1 MDGAQGHKLPHLAQ
15 LPVPNNYSEHK
26 LSLLTQ
32 PRKIFRKFFSI
43 SALRALVPRCRYA
56 NRTRFEDIRNLSSC
70 LMRGPEIYPNGNTK
84 RGSAYALSLQCVVH
98 YEISQV
104 SHDDRFAALQIDI
117 RGLAGQSA
125 HEAAGPI
132 PTVSRTIFCPL
143 SRLRLSPKSHKRTL
157 ILYHFPTP
165 KVKEKVEESF

>member
-104 SHDDRFAALQIDI
+104 SHDDRFAALQIVFVAW
-117 RGLAGQSA
+117 R
-125 HEAAGPI
+125 
-132 PTVSRTIFCPL
+132 
-143 SRLRLSPKSHKRTL
+143 RLRRARSARPAFACDFSGTLPAYSPVTELSGFLSFQYQPRGD
-157 ILYHFPTP
+157 
-165 KVKEKVEESF
+165 KVRKVQLD